1 MGTMKLIATN
11 CIEEE
16 IPSDGFP
23 PVQKI
28 KYRSISVED
37 LEEMKRQIKAHE
49 NDPPIKFYDYVGLMQ
64 VPIKP
69 IPKSLAEQYEKIA
82 SKYGKKIEGI
92 NYDDCCT
99 G

>member
-11 CIEEE
+11 CIEKE

-49 NDPPIKFYDYVGLMQ
+49 NDPPIKFYDYVGLMK
-64 VPIKP
+64 VPVSP
-69 IPKSLAEQYEKIA
+69 IPKSLEEQYEKIA